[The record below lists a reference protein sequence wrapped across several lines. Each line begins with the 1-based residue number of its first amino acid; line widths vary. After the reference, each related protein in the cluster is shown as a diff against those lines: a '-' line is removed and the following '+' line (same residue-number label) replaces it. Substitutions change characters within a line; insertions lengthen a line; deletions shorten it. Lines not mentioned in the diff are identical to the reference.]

1 MRRRPLTP
9 AAAMPHATLAWPQAR
24 PRGPCDAQPR
34 AYHGPSDFRLWAPVG
49 RTAHAGNARLLG
61 LPRLAA
67 HAAAAAAAALRS
79 VLGRE
84 PPRASK
90 TRDPG
95 LRPALNKQTELRLYI
110 IYISKRILTYQV
122 HSPRC
127 DPSSRL
133 SHSVCD
139 RAYRPRRPPT
149 ACDCACRSLITCIA
163 PRPRVS
169 TQNIPTPFDTLSAS
183 PATTSPAPRA
193 RLPPYGYMHRF
204 RRSLTTCIALRP
216 RATVAL
222 LAAVTLALRPDSL
235 APHASAALAT
245 ASLTN
250 RRAGPRPSHPTAL

>member
-1 MRRRPLTP
+1 MVRATRPTP
-9 AAAMPHATLAWPQAR
+9 ATAMQRAAQARPQAR
-24 PRGPCDAQPR
+24 PHGPCDAQPR

-95 LRPALNKQTELRLYI
+95 LRPALNKRTELRLYI
-110 IYISKRILTYQV
+110 IYIKKDFDIPGTL
-122 HSPRC
+122 
-127 DPSSRL
+127 SSLRPL
-133 SHSVCD
+133 VAPLAQ
-139 RAYRPRRPPT
+139 RMRPRVSPPSPP
-149 ACDCACRSLITCIA
+149 DCVRLRMPITCIA

-204 RRSLTTCIALRP
+204 RRSLTTCVALRP

-235 APHASAALAT
+235 APHASAAPAT